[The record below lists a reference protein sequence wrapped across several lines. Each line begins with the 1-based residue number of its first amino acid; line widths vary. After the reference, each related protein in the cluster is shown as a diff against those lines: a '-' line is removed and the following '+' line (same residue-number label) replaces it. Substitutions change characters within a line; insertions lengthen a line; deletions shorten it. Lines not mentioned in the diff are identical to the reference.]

1 MAREIERPPIKRW
14 GLEHPD
20 QEELPTLPSGAHYLK
35 GEFAGLRDVDGQF
48 GPGKLLEIDVG
59 DERQVWGC
67 PAYLQERLRQVT
79 RLGQWIAIVPVG
91 MVKSKGGMAYDF
103 RVFVLNGPN
112 DEIPDVT
119 PF

>member
-1 MAREIERPPIKRW
+1 MAKEIERPPIKRW
-14 GLEHPD
+14 GKESVD
-20 QEELPTLPSGAHYLK
+20 QQALPKLPSGAHYLK
-35 GEFAGLRDVDGQF
+35 GEFAGLREVEGQF
-48 GPGKLLEIDVG
+48 GKGLLLEIDVG

-79 RLGQWIAIVPVG
+79 RLGTWIAIVPIG
-91 MVKSKGGMAYDF
+91 MVQSKGNMAYDF
-103 RVFVLNGPN
+103 RVFVLEGPK